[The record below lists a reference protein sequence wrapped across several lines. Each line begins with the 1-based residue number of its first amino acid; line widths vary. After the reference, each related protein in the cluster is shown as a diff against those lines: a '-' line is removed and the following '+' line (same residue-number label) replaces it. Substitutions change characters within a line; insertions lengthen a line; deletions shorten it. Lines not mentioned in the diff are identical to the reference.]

1 MFTAMVFLLAGALG
15 AQPASGAT
23 GARTDSSA
31 AGANAA
37 EILTAR
43 TEDGE
48 VRLNLSGV
56 RFDRES
62 RAGAAST
69 VAGGALAET
78 PEGKNA
84 LATTIVAPPAPS
96 RERLVKAAIDEH
108 STRAWLALAFAE
120 HGAAAF
126 DAYSTRISVGH
137 GNVEEDPLMKPFAHS
152 AAIYAATQ
160 VTPFVMDFV
169 ARRMQRSE
177 NPFLR
182 RVWWMPQSMEMGL
195 SIFAGVH
202 NLRIANTAR

>member
-15 AQPASGAT
+15 AQPVNGAT
-23 GARTDSSA
+23 VAR
-31 AGANAA
+31 ANAA
-37 EILTAR
+37 TVAAEGAGIISVR
-43 TEDGE
+43 TGDGE
-48 VRLNLSGV
+48 VRLNLSEV
-56 RFDRES
+56 HFDRETKL
-62 RAGAAST
+62 GAPPSASKSSSVET
-69 VAGGALAET
+69 AEERNT
-78 PEGKNA
+78 FANA
-84 LATTIVAPPAPS
+84 LLPEPAPT
-96 RERLVKAAIDEH
+96 RVRLVKAAIDER
-108 STRAWLALAFAE
+108 SKRAWLALAFAE

-160 VTPFVMDFV
+160 VTPFLMDFV

-202 NLRIANTAR
+202 NLRLTNTTR

>member
-1 MFTAMVFLLAGALG
+1 MFTAVVFLLAGALG

-23 GARTDSSA
+23 IAHANLPASA
-31 AGANAA
+31 PSTP
-37 EILTAR
+37 EIISAR
-43 TEDGE
+43 TEGGE
-48 VRLNLSGV
+48 VRLNLSEV
-56 RFDRES
+56 RFDRETKP
-62 RAGAAST
+62 GVAST
-69 VAGGALAET
+69 AAGGSLTET
-78 PEGKNA
+78 ADQKIAFAMARLPD
-84 LATTIVAPPAPS
+84 PAPS
-96 RERLVKAAIDEH
+96 RERLVKAAMDER
-108 STRAWLALAFAE
+108 SKRVWLALAFAE

-126 DAYSTRISVGH
+126 DAYSTRVSVAH

-160 VTPFVMDFV
+160 VTPFLMDIV
-169 ARRMQRSE
+169 ARHMQRSE